1 MELLAPAGNLNKL
14 KIAVLYGADAV
25 TWPDQ
30 NMVFAVPQI
39 IFQILNCVRGFSL
52 LIKITVK
59 FTLP

>member
-25 TWPDQ
+25 YLADQ
-30 NMVFAVPQI
+30 NLGSVVPQI
-39 IFQILNCVRGFSL
+39 IFQILNCLMEFSL

-59 FTLP
+59 LTLP